1 MGIPEPVLLVILI
14 VAGTAILALAIL
26 KLVMIAAGRIERRID
41 RAVTGRLSAIYAPGE
56 MLRSETMANF
66 FGEQSRGPA
75 QMRGNGGLVLLEDR
89 LVFHMLVPDRTI
101 TIPLETCGRSRS
113 SGRTWGRRSAGT
125 CCTSDTPCPVAR
137 TRSPG
142 SCGSRRHGGARSRN
156 ARPASPRRHREPRK
170 RPAGATRRAREG
182 GAGGARRAPR
192 KKGNGPDRTATVPP
206 TA

>member
-1 MGIPEPVLLVILI
+1 VGIPEPVLLVILI

-101 TIPLETCGRSRS
+101 TIPLEDVREVSIVRSHL
-113 SGRTWGRRSAGT
+113 GKAVRRDLLHVRYSVPGGT
-125 CCTSDTPCPVAR
+125 DAIAWFVREPEAWR
-137 TRSPG
+137 RALEERSPG
-142 SCGSRRHGGARSRN
+142 LA
-156 ARPASPRRHREPRK
+156 AEAS
-170 RPAGATRRAREG
+170 G
-182 GAGGARRAPR
+182 
-192 KKGNGPDRTATVPP
+192 TA
-206 TA
+206 